1 MNWKEIQEEEKRALI
16 ILTRAGLIFLCS
28 SFEVYVESITYETG
42 NFITRKIYQPKKLPM
57 EARKT
62 ISDAVKKKKMYFA
75 NFILR

>member
-42 NFITRKIYQPKKLPM
+42 NFITRKIYQPKNCPWKQGKRFQML
-57 EARKT
+57 
-62 ISDAVKKKKMYFA
+62 
-75 NFILR
+75 

>member
-1 MNWKEIQEEEKRALI
+1 MNWKEIQEEEKEALI

-62 ISDAVKKKKMYFA
+62 ISDAVKKKKMIF
-75 NFILR
+75 R